1 MKKGILVFM
10 AFALFFVF
18 SAGAAD
24 ARPRGGKISSP
35 KKSFTTTPSK
45 PADNV
50 NKSTSGGTGTTKSGT
65 AKSGTTTP
73 QRGFFSGGSFMKGLM
88 IGGLAGMLFGGLFG
102 NMGFLG
108 NIFGMLINILAI
120 YVVITLIMGI
130 VRYFR
135 TRNRPTHPDNRR
147 PY

>member
-35 KKSFTTTPSK
+35 KKSFTSTPSK

-65 AKSGTTTP
+65 AATTTK
-73 QRGFFSGGSFMKGLM
+73 RGFFGGGSFMKGLM
-88 IGGLAGMLFGGLFG
+88 IGGLAGMMFGGLFG

-108 NIFGMLINILAI
+108 NIFGLLVNVLAI
-120 YVVITLIMGI
+120 YVVIALVLGI

-135 TRNRPTHPDNRR
+135 RNKPTNPEHRR